1 MVFRIFACQCGH
13 GFLRKVED
21 QEITTGSQAVR
32 KKKKQNEK
40 PKLNMNPSK
49 PVSQKGVGEF
59 FPDAP
64 QTEKVSNKRS
74 PIPVTPPSKESA
86 KVIPGL
92 SVGGQK
98 PLRLNLDLSSFQ
110 LTETKPDNPAAPER
124 SEIGGD
130 RLPRVGTASTEDIFN
145 SDLSEDD
152 LEEEEEEK
160 TEQWSWVI
168 EEIMALRLENEKLKE
183 KMMAERRLYQKYQEE
198 LLGENQSL
206 VRSMQE
212 LKSDLQEKDEKRIE
226 TLEELTRLVVKSSA
240 GTEENHVKGK

>member
-21 QEITTGSQAVR
+21 QEITTTGYHAVR

-64 QTEKVSNKRS
+64 QT

-110 LTETKPDNPAAPER
+110 LTETKPGNPAAPGR
-124 SEIGGD
+124 SELGD
-130 RLPRVGTASTEDIFN
+130 DGQPRLRTASTEDIFN
-145 SDLSEDD
+145 SDLSDDD
-152 LEEEEEEK
+152 LEEEEEK
-160 TEQWSWVI
+160 TEQWSWMI

-183 KMMAERRLYQKYQEE
+183 KMMAERMAERRLYQKYQEE
-198 LLGENQSL
+198 LLEENRSL
-206 VRSMQE
+206 EMKSRDLARSMQE
-212 LKSDLQEKDEKRIE
+212 KDGKRIE
-226 TLEELTRLVVKSSA
+226 TLEELTRLVVNSSA